1 MKQFSEFSCTAFAD
15 ALASKTPVPGGGG
28 SAAMTG
34 ALGIALCS
42 MAGHFT
48 LGKKKYAAYQG
59 DIERIMGETDA
70 LKDRLYALIQAD
82 ADAFVPLSAAY
93 GIPKEDPARAEKLE
107 SALRVAAE
115 PPIEML
121 EALAE
126 LPPILEELCEKGSR
140 LAVSDV
146 GCAAVFA
153 SSAAS
158 GALLNLYVN
167 TRLMQ
172 DKVYAAEQNKKAAL
186 LEGEIRSRCEA
197 VYQTVR
203 EGLA

>member
-1 MKQFSEFSCTAFAD
+1 MAELQAWIQD
-15 ALASKTPVPGGGG
+15 LASSAPAPGGGG
-28 SAAMTG
+28 ASALVGSVA
-34 ALGIALCS
+34 ASLGRMVGCL
-42 MAGHFT
+42 T
-48 LGKKKYAAYQG
+48 DGKKKYAAYQA
-59 DIERIMGETDA
+59 DIERIMAETDA

-115 PPIEML
+115 PPMTML
-121 EALAE
+121 ETLAE

-140 LAVSDV
+140 LAISDV

-172 DKVYAAEQNKKAAL
+172 DKTYAAEQNQKAAR
-186 LEGEIRSRCEA
+186 LEQEICCRCKA
-197 VYQTVR
+197 VYDTVK
-203 EGLA
+203 EGLV

>member
-1 MKQFSEFSCTAFAD
+1 MTTVQQWLE
-15 ALASKTPVPGGGG
+15 ALASSSPAPGGGG
-28 SAAMTG
+28 ASALVG
-34 ALGIALCS
+34 AIAASLGS
-42 MAGHFT
+42 MVGHLT
-48 LGKKKYAAYQG
+48 DGKKKYAAYQA
-59 DIERIMGETDA
+59 DIERIMAETAA
-70 LKDRLYALIQAD
+70 LKDRLYGLIQAD

-93 GIPKEDPARAEKLE
+93 GIPKEDPARAETLE

-115 PPIEML
+115 PPMAML

-126 LPPILEELCEKGSR
+126 LPPLLEELCEKGSR

-146 GCAAVFA
+146 GCAAAFC

-172 DKVYAAEQNKKAAL
+172 DKAYAASQNERASALEQ
-186 LEGEIRSRCEA
+186 EICRRCKV
-197 VYQTVR
+197 VYDIVK
-203 EGLA
+203 EGLV

>member
-1 MKQFSEFSCTAFAD
+1 MMNDMQAWLQN
-15 ALASKTPVPGGGG
+15 LASSSPAPGGGG
-28 SAAMTG
+28 ASALVG
-34 ALGIALCS
+34 AVAASLGRMVGCL
-42 MAGHFT
+42 T
-48 LGKKKYAAYQG
+48 DGKKKYAAYQG
-59 DIERIMGETDA
+59 DIERIMEETDA

-93 GIPKEDPARAEKLE
+93 GIPKEDPKRAETLE

-115 PPIEML
+115 PPMAML

-153 SSAAS
+153 SAAAS